1 MYLVPQ
7 LSMKIGIISLSS
19 KLWPNLVF

>member
-1 MYLVPQ
+1 MFLVPQ
-7 LSMKIGIISLSS
+7 FAVKIEISSFS